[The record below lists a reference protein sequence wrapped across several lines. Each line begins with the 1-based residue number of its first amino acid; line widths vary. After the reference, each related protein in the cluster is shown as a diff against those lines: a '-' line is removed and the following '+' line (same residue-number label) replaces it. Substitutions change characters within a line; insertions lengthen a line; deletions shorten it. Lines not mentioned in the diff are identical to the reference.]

1 MNSLALQPHVTH
13 SRPDTA
19 PRVHEPYPD
28 DWIERAR
35 LLAEEFRE
43 GAIARDRT
51 SRLPVEQVRRL
62 RESGIVN
69 LLYPKA
75 LGGGGGSI
83 RDAAWSVL
91 EIARADGSLG
101 ALLAFHFYNS
111 LIPLLLDYD
120 GRNHQVVRQSVE
132 ERWQWGN
139 VTQYVNSAFI
149 AEHHPDGGF
158 TISGTKKW
166 NTGAPLAEITTLLFI
181 HPDNTHF
188 LYAHIP
194 TDREGLTFHDDW
206 DQLGLRG
213 ADSSAISFDR
223 LRIYSEDILHWGHG
237 AAQTGPVPLWTT
249 FGAVFYS
256 AVFLGSALGALDT
269 ARAYA
274 TSDKRQST
282 LPGAKVT
289 ADDVLVQA
297 QFAEPWLKVQ
307 AGLAYFESQIATL
320 QSGWDRRAELSED
333 DRGRLAVETLAL
345 RSFTSKVALEVTPEI
360 FEFGGGRATNAA
372 NDFDRFWRD
381 VRTLASHD
389 PAILAQRTIG
399 AYALTGA
406 TPRFPSKF
414 AAKPADAQGAE
425 R

>member
-1 MNSLALQPHVTH
+1 MTTLALKPRTA

-19 PRVHEPYPD
+19 PLVHEAYPE
-28 DWIERAR
+28 DWIAAAR
-35 LLAEEFRE
+35 ELADEFRRT
-43 GAIARDRT
+43 AVSRDRGNA
-51 SRLPVEQVRRL
+51 LPIDQVRRL

-69 LLYPKA
+69 LLYPA
-75 LGGGGGSI
+75 AIGGGGGSV

-101 ALLAFHFYNS
+101 AVLAFHYYNS

-120 GRNHQVVRQSVE
+120 GRNDAVAQRSVE
-132 ERWQWGN
+132 QRWQWGN

-149 AEHHPDGGF
+149 AEHHPDGGY

-166 NTGAPLAEITTLLFI
+166 NTGAPLAEVTTLLFI

-188 LYAHIP
+188 LYAHVP
-194 TDREGLTFHDDW
+194 TDRDGLIFHDDW

-223 LRIYSEDILHWGHG
+223 LRIFPDEVFHWGHG
-237 AAQTGPVPLWTT
+237 SVQTGPVPLWTT

-256 AVFLGSALGALDT
+256 AVFLGSALGALDA
-269 ARAYA
+269 ARGYA
-274 TSDKRQST
+274 TGEKRQST
-282 LPGAKVT
+282 LPGAAVT
-289 ADDVLVQA
+289 ADDVLVQT
-297 QFAEPWLKVQ
+297 QFAELWLKVQ
-307 AGLAYFESQIATL
+307 AGLAYFESEIARL
-320 QSGWDRRAELSED
+320 QRGWDNRKSLTEE
-333 DRGRLAVETLAL
+333 DRGHLAVNTLAL

-381 VRTLASHD
+381 VRTLSSHD
-389 PAILAQRTIG
+389 PAVLALRTIG
-399 AYALTGA
+399 NYALTGA
-406 TPRFPSKF
+406 APQFPSKF
-414 AAKPADAQGAE
+414 ASAKPAVTKE
-425 R
+425 PRS

>member
-1 MNSLALQPHVTH
+1 MSTLAFKSRVAPA
-13 SRPDTA
+13 RPDTS
-19 PRVHEPYPD
+19 PRVHEPYPQ
-28 DWIERAR
+28 DWVVAARA
-35 LLAEEFRE
+35 LADEFRD
-43 GAIARDRT
+43 GAVARDRT
-51 SRLPVEQVRRL
+51 NRLPIEEVRRL
-62 RESGIVN
+62 RESGLVN
-69 LLYPKA
+69 LLYPTE
-75 LGGGGGSI
+75 LGGGGGSV

-91 EIARADGSLG
+91 EISRVDGSLG

-120 GRNHQVVRQSVE
+120 ATNHPAARRSIE

-149 AEHHPDGGF
+149 AEHHPEGGY

-166 NTGAPLAEITTLLFI
+166 NTGAPLAEVTTLLFI

-194 TDREGLTFHDDW
+194 TDREGLIFHDDW

-213 ADSSAISFDR
+213 ADSSAISFEK
-223 LRIYSEDILHWGHG
+223 LRIYPQDILHWGHG

-256 AVFLGSALGALDT
+256 AVFLGSALGALDA

-274 TSDKRQST
+274 TSEKRQST
-282 LPGAKVT
+282 LPGTTVT

-297 QFAEPWLKVQ
+297 QFAEEWLKVE
-307 AGLAYFESQIATL
+307 AGLAYFESEIAKL
-320 QSGWDRRAELSED
+320 QAGWDRRGELTDE
-333 DRGRLAVETLAL
+333 DRGKLAVETLAL
-345 RSFTSKVALEVTPEI
+345 RSFTSKIALEVTPQV
-360 FEFGGGRATNAA
+360 FEFGGGRATNAS

-381 VRTLASHD
+381 VRTLSSHD
-389 PAILAQRTIG
+389 PAILALRTVG

-406 TPRFPSKF
+406 APKFPSKF
-414 AAKPADAQGAE
+414 AAAAAPKETG